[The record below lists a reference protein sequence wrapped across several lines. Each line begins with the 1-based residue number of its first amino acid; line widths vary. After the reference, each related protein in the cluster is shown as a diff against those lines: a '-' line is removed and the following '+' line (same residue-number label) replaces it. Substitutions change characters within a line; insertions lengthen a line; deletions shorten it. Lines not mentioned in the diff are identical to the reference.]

1 MKTVCQKDMCTGCM
15 ACVEVCPAKAISVK
29 DSLKAYNAIISVED
43 CINCNLC
50 SKTCQVNQPLTLS
63 KPIEWYQGWA
73 VDSAIRRLGSSGGV
87 ASELAREFIVL
98 GGLVCTCVYKNGDFS
113 FQFIQKQ
120 QELSK
125 ISGSKYV
132 KSNPFGV
139 YKRIKELLA
148 ENKRVLFIG
157 LPCQVAA
164 LKRVVGIKL
173 EKQLTTVD
181 LICHGTP
188 SPQILNLYL
197 EQYGKSL
204 KNIHNI
210 RFREKNNFS
219 LVKKNDTD
227 NIYVPVNGKRE
238 MDQYSIA
245 FLNRACYTE
254 NCYACQYA
262 KLERVSDITLGD
274 SWGSELDVTE
284 KSKGI
289 SLILCQSVKGI
300 DLLKKCNIKLLDVNI
315 DNAVENNHQLHSP
328 AAMPK
333 NRDIFLEKLHDGKK
347 FNNLVW
353 RYFTI
358 NCIKQKIKKYLIK
371 LHLMG
376 GGITYRISLNVNKN

>member
-1 MKTVCQKDMCTGCM
+1 M
-15 ACVEVCPAKAISVK
+15 
-29 DSLKAYNAIISVED
+29 
-43 CINCNLC
+43 
-50 SKTCQVNQPLTLS
+50 
-63 KPIEWYQGWA
+63 
-73 VDSAIRRLGSSGGV
+73 
-87 ASELAREFIVL
+87 
-98 GGLVCTCVYKNGDFS
+98 
-113 FQFIQKQ
+113 
-120 QELSK
+120 
-125 ISGSKYV
+125 
-132 KSNPFGV
+132 
-139 YKRIKELLA
+139 
-148 ENKRVLFIG
+148 
-157 LPCQVAA
+157 
-164 LKRVVGIKL
+164 
-173 EKQLTTVD
+173 
-181 LICHGTP
+181 
-188 SPQILNLYL
+188 
-197 EQYGKSL
+197 
-204 KNIHNI
+204 
-210 RFREKNNFS
+210 
-219 LVKKNDTD
+219 KKNDTD

-254 NCYACQYA
+254 NCYSCQYA

-315 DNAVENNHQLHSP
+315 DNAVKNNHQLHSP

-376 GGITYRISLNVNKN
+376 GE